1 MFDIKKTDNEYI
13 AGTYHR
19 LDVVLKSGKGSR
31 LYDEN
36 DKEYIDF
43 GSGIAV
49 NTFGAADTVWINA
62 VEEQIKKLQHTSNY
76 YYTEPCALLAEKLCT
91 LSGMKKVF
99 FSNSGAEANEC
110 AIKTA
115 RKYGTDKDV
124 NKNIIVTMKNSF
136 HGRTITTL
144 SATGQDVFHKH
155 FTPFT
160 EGFVYAE
167 PGDIDGLKKIVAD
180 NNCAAI
186 MLEVIQGE
194 AGVNNLSGEYLN
206 AVQNICEENDILLIV
221 DEVQTGNGRTGKYFA
236 YMNYPIKPDIIT
248 TAKGLAGGLPIGA
261 TLFSDK
267 TAGVLDAGSH
277 GSTFGGNPV
286 SCAAALSIVERLDE
300 EFLRTVVEKGEYIKD
315 KLRSF
320 SSVNEIT
327 GAGLM
332 IGIKT
337 SKNAAD
343 ILKNCLERGLLVLTA
358 KDKVRLLP
366 PLNIEYRDID
376 EGLEILK
383 GVMEE

>member
-1 MFDIKKTDNEYI
+1 
-13 AGTYHR
+13 
-19 LDVVLKSGKGSR
+19 
-31 LYDEN
+31 
-36 DKEYIDF
+36 
-43 GSGIAV
+43 
-49 NTFGAADTVWINA
+49 
-62 VEEQIKKLQHTSNY
+62 
-76 YYTEPCALLAEKLCT
+76 
-91 LSGMKKVF
+91 
-99 FSNSGAEANEC
+99 
-110 AIKTA
+110 
-115 RKYGTDKDV
+115 
-124 NKNIIVTMKNSF
+124 
-136 HGRTITTL
+136 
-144 SATGQDVFHKH
+144 
-155 FTPFT
+155 
-160 EGFVYAE
+160 
-167 PGDIDGLKKIVAD
+167 
-180 NNCAAI
+180 